1 MAQRLLYIHIIKVAE
16 LWRQTMQQLL
26 TQKRLSS
33 VSVALRNV
41 QHIIEKTPTLVPTV
55 TAHDLYSAS
64 IANTQK
70 SRLKAF
76 QLAYEVYLAKGYIS
90 PNSTKMLISKS
101 DFMPNTCIININD
114 GEEVVASVTL
124 NFQSKN
130 DLPCQELYAK
140 EVQPLLDL
148 NYKLVEITRLV
159 IKENHRHSNLL
170 LAQLFQ
176 ATFIFAYQIKNVEQ
190 LVIEVNP
197 RHIAFYQRLLGF
209 NILGGEKECER
220 VNNAPAYL
228 LHLNLNYVNNN
239 LQKFYNNNLEE
250 SSKYKFFKFALPL
263 HKSLEL
269 KESFKKSYRPISFT
283 EKIYFG
289 LQQVKTH
296 ELTGAN

>member
-1 MAQRLLYIHIIKVAE
+1 
-16 LWRQTMQQLL
+16 MQQLFIK
-26 TQKRLSS
+26 KRPSS

-41 QHIIEKTPTLVPTV
+41 QHIIEKTPILLPTV
-55 TAHDLYSAS
+55 TSHDLYTAS

-76 QLAYEVYLAKGYIS
+76 QLAYEVYLAKGYIA

-101 DFMPNTCIININD
+101 DFTSNTCIININD
-114 GEEVVASVTL
+114 GDEVIASATL
-124 NFQSKN
+124 NFQDKN
-130 DLPCQELYAK
+130 DLPCQELYAD
-140 EVQPLLDL
+140 EIQPLLDL

-176 ATFIFAYQIKNVEQ
+176 AAFIFSYQIKKVEQ

-220 VNNAPAYL
+220 VNNAPAFL
-228 LHLNLNYVNNN
+228 LHLNLNYVNSN
-239 LQKFYNNNLEE
+239 LEKFYNNKLEE

-263 HKSLEL
+263 QKALEL
-269 KESFKKSYRPISFT
+269 KASFINSYRPISFT

-289 LQQVKTH
+289 LHQVKTY